1 MIEIRLSA
9 LKESKPHEYLMR
21 FLFGG
26 LCTVVAGLVAQKFGP
41 AIGGL
46 FLAFPAIFPAGAS
59 LIESHEQANKREI
72 GSDGTRRGRMAA
84 GNDAAGAALGC
95 VGLALF
101 GLATWQLVTKLNT
114 VVAIGI
120 ASALWIVTTPLLW
133 EMRKQRFLT
142 RSQSRSHPSVPH

>member
-9 LKESKPHEYLMR
+9 LKESKPHEYLLR

-26 LCTVVAGLVAQKFGP
+26 LCTVVAGMVARKFGP

-59 LIESHEQANKREI
+59 LIESTNE
-72 GSDGTRRGRMAA
+72 RRSGRLARMAPGVGRMAA

-95 VGLALF
+95 VGLAF
-101 GLATWQLVTKLNT
+101 VT
-114 VVAIGI
+114 A
-120 ASALWIVTTPLLW
+120 PLLW
-133 EMRKQRFLT
+133 EVRKQRFFA
-142 RSQSRSHPSVPH
+142 RSQSRRDSSVHP